1 MWWSSGRPDR
11 ISFAARRM
19 KDVVE
24 YFDMQSEE
32 AKSGAAREMLHQEIQ
47 PPVADRLQIV
57 ASILSLR
64 ARTVKSHEARV
75 HLRDVCDRV
84 PSIAAGC
91 LGLGEER
98 SSGHVCVI
106 HPLSPG
112 ILEASAVD

>member
-24 YFDMQSEE
+24 YSDMQSEE
-32 AKSGAAREMLHQEIQ
+32 AKSGAAQEML
-47 PPVADRLQIV
+47 DNSLQIV
-57 ASILSLR
+57 ASIPSLK